1 MGRASRKRMKYSSQC
16 FDLAA
21 NNIIAFTLAAA
32 AGRRAL
38 REKHLNKGQ
47 LYAPRVTEVSELSL
61 CLLDRVK
68 SNVLPLITKHLSTKT
83 EMHPKISNLPLHL
96 GT

>member
-1 MGRASRKRMKYSSQC
+1 MGRASRKRMKYSSQY

-21 NNIIAFTLAAA
+21 NNITGFTLAAA

-38 REKHLNKGQ
+38 REKHLNKAQ
-47 LYAPRVTEVSELSL
+47 LYAPRVTEVSELSVPARP
-61 CLLDRVK
+61 CK
-68 SNVLPLITKHLSTKT
+68 SNVLPLITTYLSTKT
-83 EMHPKISNLPLHL
+83 EMHPKISSLPPHL

>member
-1 MGRASRKRMKYSSQC
+1 MGRASRKRMKYTSQY

-38 REKHLNKGQ
+38 RGKHLNKGQ
-47 LYAPRVTEVSELSL
+47 LYAPRVTEVSELSVPARP
-61 CLLDRVK
+61 CKVK
-68 SNVLPLITKHLSTKT
+68 RDASNDKT
-83 EMHPKISNLPLHL
+83 FVHKNRNALKNI
-96 GT
+96 